1 MLSAF
6 GVVSWGGAPI
16 RVSAGSPGLLPSPR
30 SLVLGPANLRP
41 QNDDRGRR
49 GVLGAA
55 SLGTVIGVRCAVGV
69 QGSPAGRGAGSLCH
83 ALPSRRAPTPPWC
96 HIVAVKFKVKFYY

>member
-30 SLVLGPANLRP
+30 SLVLGQANLRP

-69 QGSPAGRGAGSLCH
+69 QGSPTGRGAGSLCH

-96 HIVAVKFKVKFYY
+96 HIVAVKFKVKFY